1 MALRKRI
8 IELSNRRFHRMS
20 NTSRWVIEPTH
31 SLVEFTVRHM
41 MIANVKGRFSEVEG
55 EVIGDPH
62 DLTGA
67 TIQVSINTA
76 SVDTRV
82 ADRDNH
88 LRSADFFDSE
98 NYPQMTF
105 KSTKITKTG
114 EGEYRIDGELTIRDV
129 TNPITLEATFEGAG
143 KDPWGGERA
152 GFSAKGKLNRKDY
165 GLTWNAALETGGVLV
180 SDEVKIN
187 IEVEL
192 LKQE

>member
-8 IELSNRRFHRMS
+8 IELSNRRFHPMS

>member
-1 MALRKRI
+1 
-8 IELSNRRFHRMS
+8 

-62 DLTGA
+62 DLTSA

-143 KDPWGGERA
+143 
-152 GFSAKGKLNRKDY
+152 
-165 GLTWNAALETGGVLV
+165 
-180 SDEVKIN
+180 
-187 IEVEL
+187 
-192 LKQE
+192 

>member
-1 MALRKRI
+1 MLTKDSDGIAQADYRA
-8 IELSNRRFHRMS
+8 IEQEVSSHVQHQPLGHRTYPLSRR
-20 NTSRWVIEPTH
+20 VY
-31 SLVEFTVRHM
+31 VRHM

-129 TNPITLEATFEGAG
+129 TNPITLEATFEGGQGPLGRRESRFQCQGQAQPEG
-143 KDPWGGERA
+143 LRPDLERRARDRWSPGE
-152 GFSAKGKLNRKDY
+152 
-165 GLTWNAALETGGVLV
+165 
-180 SDEVKIN
+180 
-187 IEVEL
+187 
-192 LKQE
+192 